1 MSLALA
7 HKRRTLEQGL
17 AASAAS
23 AKPSVYSPA
32 AAMTSPAN
40 AQKHYKLMEDA
51 LLVDLERLS
60 GFNSIEQRQV
70 IKREELLPKYLEY
83 VGRYRES
90 GLNFPNQVLMYV
102 MVWLFDTSQFE
113 LGLEL
118 ADFAMS
124 QGQALPERFNRD
136 IPTFVADEVIE
147 WAEAEYK
154 AGRSPEPY
162 VSNLLPRVDGEW
174 ALFERIPSRYHK
186 QLGLLAMDRKDWASA
201 IVHFE
206 RAEALYES
214 IGVGTRLA
222 GARKALAKATAL
234 GGQVAAQI
242 ATRLDEVLQAPEK
255 QEPSSTAPDGSDNAA
270 TE

>member
-7 HKRRTLEQGL
+7 HKRRTLAQGSAAA
-17 AASAAS
+17 AASAAPL
-23 AKPSVYSPA
+23 AYSPA
-32 AAMTSPAN
+32 AALTSPAN

-60 GFNSIEQRQV
+60 GFNSLEQRQV
-70 IKREELLPKYLEY
+70 VKRDELLPKYLEY
-83 VGRYRES
+83 VDRYRES

-102 MVWLFDTSQFE
+102 LVWLFDTTQFE
-113 LGLEL
+113 QALEL

-154 AGRSPEPY
+154 ASRSPEPY
-162 VSNLLPRVDGEW
+162 VSNLLSRVDGEW
-174 ALFERIPSRYHK
+174 KLFERIPARYHK
-186 QLGLLAMDRKDWASA
+186 QLGMLAMDRKDWSSA

-206 RAEALYES
+206 RAESLYES

-222 GARKALAKATAL
+222 GARKALAKAIAQ
-234 GGQVAAQI
+234 GGQQTSQL
-242 ATRLDEVLQAPEK
+242 ATRLDEVLQSAAE
-255 QEPSSTAPDGSDNAA
+255 QDQAGDSTD
-270 TE
+270 TK

>member
-7 HKRRTLEQGL
+7 HKRRTLAQGSADA
-17 AASAAS
+17 AASAAPL
-23 AKPSVYSPA
+23 AYSPA
-32 AAMTSPAN
+32 AALNSPAN

-51 LLVDLERLS
+51 LKVDLERLK
-60 GFNSIEQRQV
+60 GLNSIEQRQLM
-70 IKREELLPKYLEY
+70 KRDELLPKYLEY
-83 VGRYRES
+83 VGRYGES

-102 MVWLFDTSQFE
+102 VIWLFDTAQFE
-113 LGLEL
+113 AGLAL
-118 ADFAMS
+118 ADFAMA
-124 QGQALPERFNRD
+124 QGQKLPEGFDRD
-136 IPTFVADEVIE
+136 VPTFIADEVIE

-154 AGRSPEPY
+154 ASRSPEPY

-174 ALFERIPSRYHK
+174 SLFERIPARYHK
-186 QLGLLAMDRKDWASA
+186 QLGILAMDRKDWTSA

-222 GARKALAKATAL
+222 GARKALAKAI
-234 GGQVAAQI
+234 AQGEQPTPQL
-242 ATRLDEVLQAPEK
+242 ATRLDEVLQAAGE
-255 QEPSSTAPDGSDNAA
+255 QEPAGDSTD

>member
-7 HKRRTLEQGL
+7 HKRRTLALGMAAL
-17 AASAAS
+17 AASATPA
-23 AKPSVYSPA
+23 AYSPTA
-32 AAMTSPAN
+32 ALTSPAN

-60 GFNSIEQRQV
+60 GLNSLEQRQLV
-70 IKREELLPKYLEY
+70 KRDELLPKYQEY

-102 MVWLFDTSQFE
+102 LVWLFDTAQFE
-113 LGLEL
+113 QALEL
-118 ADFAMS
+118 ADFAML

-136 IPTFVADEVIE
+136 IPTFVADELIE

-174 ALFERIPSRYHK
+174 SLFERIPARYHK
-186 QLGLLAMDRKDWASA
+186 QLGMLAMDRKDWTSA

-206 RAEALYES
+206 RAESLYES

-222 GARKALAKATAL
+222 GARKALAKAIAQ
-234 GGQVAAQI
+234 GGQSTAQL
-242 ATRLDEVLQAPEK
+242 ATRLDEVLQSAAE
-255 QEPSSTAPDGSDNAA
+255 QDQAGDSTD

>member
-7 HKRRTLEQGL
+7 HKRRTLAQGSAAV
-17 AASAAS
+17 AASAAPV
-23 AKPSVYSPA
+23 AYSPA
-32 AAMTSPAN
+32 AALTSPAN

-60 GFNSIEQRQV
+60 SFNSLEQRQL
-70 IKREELLPKYLEY
+70 IKRDELLPKYLEY

-90 GLNFPNQVLMYV
+90 GLSFPNQVLMYV
-102 MVWLFDTSQFE
+102 VIWLFDTAQFE
-113 LGLEL
+113 QGFEW

-136 IPTFVADEVIE
+136 IPTFVADELIE

-162 VSNLLPRVDGEW
+162 VSDLLPRVDGEW
-174 ALFERIPSRYHK
+174 SLFERIPARYHK
-186 QLGLLAMDRKDWASA
+186 QLGLLAMDRKDWSSA
-201 IVHFE
+201 VVHFE

-222 GARKALAKATAL
+222 GARKELAKAIAQ
-234 GGQVAAQI
+234 GGQSTAQL
-242 ATRLDEVLQAPEK
+242 ATRLDEVLQVAAEHDSAAD
-255 QEPSSTAPDGSDNAA
+255 SSDSTD

>member
-7 HKRRTLEQGL
+7 HKRRTLAMGMAAL
-17 AASAAS
+17 AASAAP
-23 AKPSVYSPA
+23 AAYSPA
-32 AAMTSPAN
+32 AALTSPAN

-60 GFNSIEQRQV
+60 GFNSLEQRQV
-70 IKREELLPKYLEY
+70 VKRDELLPKYLEY

-102 MVWLFDTSQFE
+102 LVWLFDTTQFE
-113 LGLEL
+113 QALEL

-124 QGQALPERFNRD
+124 QGQELPERFNRD

-154 AGRSPEPY
+154 ASRSPEPY

-174 ALFERIPSRYHK
+174 KLFERIPARYHK
-186 QLGLLAMDRKDWASA
+186 QLGVLAMDRKDWASA

-206 RAEALYES
+206 RAESLYES

-222 GARKALAKATAL
+222 GARKALAKAIAE
-234 GGQVAAQI
+234 GGQSTDQL
-242 ATRLDEVLQAPEK
+242 ATRLDEVLQAAAEQGPAGE
-255 QEPSSTAPDGSDNAA
+255 STD